1 MSVWKEQSIYDGC
14 SENVKNAISEQAK
27 LIQLKGLE
35 LQAWVEKDLFGV
47 VAGFPNYEFYDE
59 KTLGRGGNKIKSSVL
74 YERLLQNGSWPDID
88 SVIIHSET
96 MEPIMVVSSK
106 ASLNDDHMYST
117 ILHGLWFQEKNIKFI
132 VITKD
137 TKGIFKTGETKY
149 LNHIRKHNFVIY
161 VNNHNNYDNPS
172 QVHNWE
178 EYSFCDNIKPY
189 FQCSNDIFNTIKQYD
204 KDNGHKSHKYFDFK
218 KNKK

>member
-1 MSVWKEQSIYDGC
+1 MSVWKEGSIFNGC
-14 SENVKNAISEQAK
+14 NKDVRDAISEQAK

-149 LNHIRKHNFVIY
+149 LKHVKKHDFVIY
-161 VNNHNNYDNPS
+161 VNNHNNYDDPK
-172 QVHNWE
+172 QVHNWG

-189 FQCSNDIFNTIKQYD
+189 FQCSNDIFNIITCHT
-204 KDNGHKSHKYFDFK
+204 KDNGHKLHKYFDFTK
-218 KNKK
+218 K